1 VTTPWS
7 GRIAAVAI
15 LLGALWLPSPARAV
29 SPWSR
34 KYATSCITCH
44 TVYPKLTPFGEA
56 FRRNGFRFPGA
67 YDSDYIKQEVV
78 ALGQEAN
85 KKDFP
90 KAVWPS
96 FMTAIPGLGF
106 GANGRV
112 VLHPTTGSTS
122 AGADNRTVFT
132 LDRLMGGG
140 TLFVAGPIDDNLQV
154 FAGAAFSD
162 TAASLEHAEVAWSD
176 ILGPR
181 HLVNLVVGSSGPT
194 LSPFARTSS
203 YPGGRTVY
211 SVTMTSLFGGKGAAF
226 RVGNRYNLLEL
237 NGSAGGRVGYSL
249 GINSG
254 IHVGGTRAAEN
265 FYGHLAVK
273 LGGMR
278 LDGEGASVASSPDK
292 PWAEN
297 SVTFSAFG
305 YRSSTRFTS
314 PLYAAAA
321 PPVVDMATTLGGALR
336 AQLGSL
342 ELNAGALREEHS
354 HVTAVAGPDGR
365 PGAADQLAVNGEL
378 SYVIYPWLVPA
389 VRVEHAIVEPRS
401 GSGGNITRI
410 VPGVAMLLRPNLKLS
425 VTAVVERASSL
436 PAGGASW
443 KSSGDGFTVEPG
455 PTSSVKA
462 QLASVTAS
470 ASFAF

>member
-1 VTTPWS
+1 VTPWS
-7 GRIAAVAI
+7 GRIAAVAV
-15 LLGALWLPSPARAV
+15 LLGAAGLPAPAGAV
-29 SPWSR
+29 PPYTR

-44 TVYPKLTPFGEA
+44 TIYPKLTPFGEA

-67 YDSDYIKQEVV
+67 FDSDYIKQEVV
-78 ALGQEAN
+78 ALGQEAS

-112 VLHPTTGSTS
+112 VLHPTTGST
-122 AGADNRTVFT
+122 AAAADNRTVFT
-132 LDRLMGGG
+132 LDRLLGGG
-140 TLFVAGPIDDNLQV
+140 TLFVAGPIDDTLQAV
-154 FAGAAFSD
+154 AAAAFSD
-162 TAASLEHAEVAWSD
+162 TGASLEHAEVVWSD

-181 HLVNLVVGSSGPT
+181 HLLNLVVGNSGPT

-211 SVTMTSLFGGKGAAF
+211 SLTMTSLFGGKGAAF

-237 NGSAGGRVGYSL
+237 NGTSAGRVGYSL
-249 GINSG
+249 GVNSG
-254 IHVGGTRAAEN
+254 VHVGGTRAAEN
-265 FYGHLAVK
+265 VYGHLSVK

-297 SVTFSAFG
+297 SVTLSGFG

-314 PLYAAAA
+314 PLYAPAA
-321 PPVVDMATTLGGALR
+321 PPAVDMATTFGGGLR
-336 AQLGSL
+336 VQLGSL

-365 PGAADQLAVNGEL
+365 PGGATQLAFSGEL

-389 VRVEHAIVEPRS
+389 VRVEHAIVEPATGAS
-401 GSGGNITRI
+401 GNITRI
-410 VPGVAMLLRPNLKLS
+410 VPGVVMLLRPNLKLS
-425 VTAVVERASSL
+425 VTAVVERASRL
-436 PAGGASW
+436 PDGGAAW

-455 PTSSVKA
+455 LAAAVKP
-462 QLASVTAS
+462 QLASLTVA